1 MFRALAAVI
10 VCLYLGACSSGP
22 PAQPQNEAVAY
33 PEPIFTAQN
42 LLPPDYISPTEVWDP
57 WQGMNKRIYN
67 FNYHFDQMVFLP
79 VISGYDKVVPRFART
94 GVTNFFNNFRDAVTI
109 VNSALQFSLVKV
121 FQSTGRVVTNTSFG
135 LLGLIDVA
143 TMMDIPRPEEDFGQT
158 LGYWGVGQGPYLVVP
173 FLGPSN
179 LRDGIGLAP
188 DYYFHTVIQGEALAR
203 PLRKVIFLFNAVDTR
218 NKTAFRYYENG
229 SAYEYET
236 IRWLWST
243 KRELDVL
250 K

>member
-1 MFRALAAVI
+1 MLRILAFSIMCTV
-10 VCLYLGACSSGP
+10 LGACSSGP
-22 PAQPQNEAVAY
+22 GQRAQTGGGEY
-33 PEPIFTAQN
+33 PEPIFTAER
-42 LLPPDYISPTEVWDP
+42 LLPPDYISPIEIWDP

-79 VISGYDKVVPRFART
+79 VIHGYDTLVPRFARS
-94 GVTNFFNNFRDAVTI
+94 GVTNFFNNFRDAVTL
-109 VNSALQFSLVKV
+109 VNSALQLSLVKV
-121 FQSTGRVVTNTSFG
+121 FQSTGRVVTNTTFG

-158 LGYWGVGQGPYLVVP
+158 LGHWGVAQGPYLVMP

-179 LRDGIGLAP
+179 LRDGIGLMP
-188 DYYFHTVIQGEALAR
+188 DYYFHTVVQGEALSR

-218 NKTAFRYYENG
+218 DKTAFRYYENG
-229 SAYEYET
+229 SAFEYET
-236 IRWLWST
+236 VRWLWST